1 MSHIER
7 VSYIRLDLQLKESY
21 TIAYETV
28 ESATNYILKITT
40 TNGLSGYGC
49 AAPDKHVT
57 GEDPIAIEKQIRDK
71 VLPFLEGKNP
81 FHRGELN
88 EGIREMLPNHKSIQA
103 MVDMALHDLVARRA
117 KLPLYQV
124 LGGYRDRIATS
135 VTIGILP
142 VSETIAEAKRILANG
157 FKILKIKGG
166 LDIDSD
172 IEKIKKLREQLGSF
186 VRIRFDANQGYTP
199 KETVRFIDAVSRCNL
214 EIIEQP
220 VHIDEDLS
228 LYEFYTGS
236 KVPIMA
242 DESLKGLR
250 DAYKIARNK
259 TIDMINIK
267 LQKVGGITQG
277 AHINSVSKAAGNE
290 VMIGCLD
297 ECALGISAGLHFA
310 LSRPNIIYA
319 DLDAHMDFDNDPFSG
334 LFQIKEGIMYPK
346 MQAGLGV
353 INNEVESMFED

>member
-1 MSHIER
+1 MSHIEKA
-7 VSYIRLDLQLKESY
+7 SYLRLDLQLKESY
-21 TIAYETV
+21 TLAYDTS

-40 TNGLSGYGC
+40 TNGVSGYGC
-49 AAPDKHVT
+49 AAPDKYIT
-57 GEDPIAIEKQIRDK
+57 GEDPISIETHIRDK
-71 VLPFLEGKNP
+71 VIPYLEGKNP
-81 FHRGELN
+81 FHRGEIN
-88 EGIREMLPNHKSIQA
+88 EGLREMLPNHKSVQA

-142 VSETIAEAKRILANG
+142 VSDTVDEAKRILANG

-166 LDIDSD
+166 LDIESD
-172 IEKIKKLREQLGSF
+172 IEKIHKLREKLGSF

-199 KETVRFIDAVSRCNL
+199 KDTVRFLEAVSKCNL
-214 EIIEQP
+214 EILEQP

-228 LYEFYTGS
+228 QYEYYTRS

-250 DAYKIARNK
+250 DAYKLAKNK

-290 VMIGCLD
+290 VMIGCLN

-319 DLDAHMDFDNDPFSG
+319 DLDAHMDYENDPFSG

-346 MQAGLGV
+346 MQAGLGM
-353 INNEVESMFED
+353 INREVELMFED